1 MHDYKKIERSFKNY
15 ISLCPLKENEIL
27 KISQSLS
34 DELKIF
40 FMKAITQ
47 MPITD
52 ILSVNIMD
60 VLKHVEHIYKI
71 TKTVDYCK
79 EIPIDIIFDYVL
91 PYRINDEDFSL
102 YSVEFYNELKPLI
115 KLDNIVE
122 SILIAN
128 YWCYSKATY
137 AQADERTQNA
147 ITTVNAG
154 KGRCGEE
161 SVLLVSALRSI
172 GIPARQCYSP
182 YWSHCDDNHAWV
194 EAYTGDKWE
203 FLGACEPEEQL
214 NLGWFNNAASRA
226 LLTRH
231 RVFGINKER
240 SNIDQNNIYKTI
252 TSTNMYLK
260 TRTVTVSVFNNG
272 KRRAYAKVGLYT
284 INYCSP
290 KLIHE
295 KITDSNG
302 TVQFEIGTGDALFV
316 ASYNKKLNIKVCSAN
331 TKTIDIDLSKLV
343 NSIDF
348 NLIPYEGDLQNDD
361 TEASKEHID
370 KLITLQYERE
380 KRHKENISL
389 SKLRVDS
396 ILMEKSKPQEFY
408 KYIELAR
415 LNSDVIEKFITDSSI
430 LDEQKIEILESL
442 TKKDFCDISYEALC
456 DMKLAFDYK
465 NRFFEIN
472 KNSHNSKSDSL
483 NDVFYKYLLPLRVEN
498 EPLYPHRQFVK
509 EYFNGKE
516 NIENIIDFVSG
527 LTILD
532 EYSYPALV
540 GDIKAVIEN
549 KITTSYSLPIHL
561 VQIAR
566 ALGIPAKLD
575 PITREAMYYDEGYY
589 KAFFEDEKS
598 LCRITFNNKLNKN
611 LDYGTDFTI
620 CNINNG
626 YFEYLNF
633 DKNSDFLP
641 DSLIVKKGLY
651 AATQASRQ
659 VDGSIT
665 GRIDFINFKNT
676 ISKTIELNEP
686 INLTK
691 SKLKKIYVPKEI
703 LPIPKAKEENCIHPM
718 VLAYIQNNS
727 EPTEHFLNELL
738 ENEDRLINS
747 NIEIILFGK
756 DNEKN
761 ETLTSV
767 LNKNLAKY
775 NVAEFNSSWKQFRK
789 DMHIGDLRLP
799 FITATN
805 DGKGLYSFANYNVGT
820 VDMIFKIYEAVK

>member
-1 MHDYKKIERSFKNY
+1 MQEFIKIERSFKNY
-15 ISLCPLKENEIL
+15 ISLFPIKENEIL
-27 KISQSLS
+27 NISQSLS

-47 MPITD
+47 MPVTD
-52 ILSVNIMD
+52 ILSINIMD
-60 VLKHVEHIYKI
+60 VLKHVEHIYEI
-71 TKTVDYCK
+71 TKTIDYCK

-91 PYRINDEDFSL
+91 PYRINDEDFSI
-102 YSVEFYNELKPLI
+102 YSVEFYNELKSLI

-147 ITTVNAG
+147 ITTVKAG

-161 SVLLVSALRSI
+161 SVLLVSVLRSI

-194 EAYTGDKWE
+194 EVYTGDKWE

-214 NLGWFNNAASRA
+214 NLGWFNNAASKA

-240 SNIDQNNIYKTI
+240 VNIDQNNIFT
-252 TSTNMYLK
+252 TTSSTNMYLK
-260 TRTVTVSVFNNG
+260 TRTVTVNVLNNG
-272 KRRAYAKVGLYT
+272 KKRAYAKVALYT

-295 KITDSNG
+295 KITDCNG
-302 TVQFEIGTGDALFV
+302 TVQFEIGRGDALFV
-316 ASYNKKLNIKVCSAN
+316 ASYNKKLNIAVCSAETN
-331 TKTIDIDLSKLV
+331 LIDIDISKLV
-343 NSIDF
+343 SSIEF
-348 NLIPYEGDLQNDD
+348 NLIPFEGDLQNDD
-361 TEASKEHID
+361 TKASKEHND
-370 KLITLQYERE
+370 KLISLQYERE
-380 KRHKENISL
+380 KRHKENLSL
-389 SKLRVDS
+389 SKLRVGS

-408 KYIELAR
+408 KYIELSR
-415 LNSDVIEKFITDSSI
+415 LNSDVIEKFIKDSSI

-456 DMKLAFDYK
+456 DMMLTCDYK

-472 KNSHNSKSDSL
+472 KNKHNSKSDNL
-483 NDVFYKYLLPLRVEN
+483 DDVFYKHLLPLRVEN
-498 EPLYPHRQFVK
+498 EPLYPHRKFVK
-509 EYFNGKE
+509 DYFKGKE
-516 NIENIIDFVSG
+516 SIKSIIEFASS

-532 EYSYPALV
+532 KYSYPGLV
-540 GDIKAVIEN
+540 GDIRGVIEN
-549 KITTSYSLPIHL
+549 KIASSYSLPIHL

-589 KAFFEDEKS
+589 KAFFEDDKS
-598 LCRITFNNKLNKN
+598 WCRITFNNKASKN

-620 CNINNG
+620 CNIKNG

-633 DKNSDFLP
+633 DKNSDYLP
-641 DSLIVKKGLY
+641 DFLIVKKGLY
-651 AATQASRQ
+651 AVTQASRQ

-665 GRIDFINFKNT
+665 GKIDFVNFKNT
-676 ISKTIELNEP
+676 ISKTIELHEP

-691 SKLKKIYVPKEI
+691 SKLKKIHIPKEI
-703 LPIPKAKEENCIHPM
+703 LPVPKTKKENYINPM
-718 VLAYIQNNS
+718 VLAYIQKNS

-738 ENEDRLINS
+738 ENEDRLKNS

-775 NVAEFNSSWKQFRK
+775 NVTEFNSSWKQFRK

-799 FITATN
+799 FITATKE
-805 DGKGLYSFANYNVGT
+805 GKGLYSFANYNVGT
-820 VDMIFKIYEAVK
+820 VDMILKIYEAFI